1 MLSVIFTAEC
11 GTVLLSL
18 GLLIT
23 LRKLNIAKA
32 NPVFRCLVPLVATF
46 NVLRIPGST
55 SQKRYRDLDSDA
67 SSVLNFC
74 ARFSDVTFSRGNLWW
89 RREMSAVFSG

>member
-46 NVLRIPGST
+46 NVLRIPKSGKFLLAES
-55 SQKRYRDLDSDA
+55 A
-67 SSVLNFC
+67 I
-74 ARFSDVTFSRGNLWW
+74 
-89 RREMSAVFSG
+89 REAFESEE